1 MRHLLLSLVVFPA
14 LLSAFQVVRYTN
26 PPPLSFPQDA
36 TIGSDFKLFS
46 AWYSG
51 LLATT
56 IQEKTAEAMD
66 YHMFYVDKGMQ
77 FIECNA
83 VTHLH
88 YDDYVRWF
96 KAYVLAYSD
105 PVVKRTSVISTGK
118 DMGEMYLNVE
128 AGTEG
133 GFRENF
139 DMKVA
144 AMRVRYTFAPSPE
157 NQPDATIGVT
167 FKEFAKWYKGLFA
180 ATLQEK
186 TAQGLHNHMFYVD
199 KQMSFIMCHEATNMH
214 YPEFLLWFQSF
225 MLNYKDPV
233 VKITSVISTGKD
245 IGEMILNVEAGTD
258 GGIRENFDVKIGA
271 MRDDTGGWKILIVNR
286 ALGCT

>member
-1 MRHLLLSLVVFPA
+1 MRHLLLSLVVLPA
-14 LLSAFQVVRYTN
+14 LLSAFQV
-26 PPPLSFPQDA
+26 
-36 TIGSDFKLFS
+36 
-46 AWYSG
+46 
-51 LLATT
+51 
-56 IQEKTAEAMD
+56 
-66 YHMFYVDKGMQ
+66 
-77 FIECNA
+77 
-83 VTHLH
+83 
-88 YDDYVRWF
+88 
-96 KAYVLAYSD
+96 
-105 PVVKRTSVISTGK
+105 
-118 DMGEMYLNVE
+118 
-128 AGTEG
+128 
-133 GFRENF
+133 
-139 DMKVA
+139 
-144 AMRVRYTFAPSPE
+144 VRYTFAPSPE

>member
-144 AMRVRYTFAPSPE
+144 AMR
-157 NQPDATIGVT
+157 
-167 FKEFAKWYKGLFA
+167 
-180 ATLQEK
+180 
-186 TAQGLHNHMFYVD
+186 
-199 KQMSFIMCHEATNMH
+199 
-214 YPEFLLWFQSF
+214 
-225 MLNYKDPV
+225 
-233 VKITSVISTGKD
+233 
-245 IGEMILNVEAGTD
+245 
-258 GGIRENFDVKIGA
+258 
-271 MRDDTGGWKILIVNR
+271 DDTGGWKILIVNR